1 MKNSLVLILILTA
14 FSGCQHFKSN
24 NDATIPEN
32 TGLNPNAFST
42 TLSDRQLWLEQMDKM
57 AGPIITNL
65 ANNNLKK
72 NMPVELSD
80 PERETEI
87 RTKSSY
93 LEAFGRLMSGI
104 SPWLNLEGGSESE
117 IALRNKYRSLV
128 LQAIANSVN
137 PKAADYM
144 EWDNGNQRLVDGSF
158 LAFSMI
164 RSPWIW
170 NNLSDTTKQQFVAA
184 MVKMRKVN
192 PVVNNWI
199 LGSGMIEAFFCHYG
213 YPYDEMRV
221 DYALRQFD
229 EWYVGDGLYSDG
241 SSFHFD
247 YYNSYVIHPFLT
259 CIAEEIYQ
267 KKQSQIGAIQKLKS
281 TIKGEEDKYE
291 VYVEKLNSRND
302 RFSVILERMVNPDGS
317 YPVVGRSIVYRG
329 GAFHHLSD
337 MSLRKR
343 IPAPLTPGQVR
354 TALTAVLKKTLENPN
369 TYNSKGW
376 LNIGV
381 YGIQP
386 ALADVYITTGSLY
399 MSANIFPALGLPDTD
414 EFWTSPAQ
422 EFSSQK
428 IWKGENGP
436 YDHSQD

>member
-1 MKNSLVLILILTA
+1 LTLILTA
-14 FSGCQHFKSN
+14 IFGCQNFKSN
-24 NDATIPEN
+24 NDVIIPEN
-32 TGLNPNAFST
+32 KGLNPNTFST
-42 TLSDRQLWLEQMDKM
+42 ISDRQLWLEQMDKM

-65 ANNNLKK
+65 ANNSLKK

-80 PERETEI
+80 PDRETEI

-93 LEAFGRLMSGI
+93 LEAFGRLMAGI
-104 SPWLNLEGGSESE
+104 SPWLNLEGGSDSE
-117 IALRNKYRSLV
+117 IALRSKYRPLV